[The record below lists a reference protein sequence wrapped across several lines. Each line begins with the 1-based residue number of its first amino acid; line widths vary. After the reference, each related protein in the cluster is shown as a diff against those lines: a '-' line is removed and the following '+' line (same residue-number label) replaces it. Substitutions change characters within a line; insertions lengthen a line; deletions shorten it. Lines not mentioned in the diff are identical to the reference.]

1 MEETKAKK
9 VVLNKTNF
17 IKFYI
22 ESHRANE
29 TFTQFLDRCG
39 KAHSSKAA
47 MRSRLKSVN
56 IELME
61 DGYDKLPDLKK
72 ETFNFSE
79 LFEQGLLTKNG
90 QKHNPN
96 M

>member
-1 MEETKAKK
+1 MEETTKKK

-17 IKFYI
+17 IKFYVI
-22 ESHRANE
+22 SYQSGE

-39 KAHSSKAA
+39 KPHTSKAA